1 MARILDD
8 ITQAVGNTP
17 LVRLNRLAKDLPGDV
32 AVKVEFYN
40 PANSVKD
47 RIGTAIVDAAEAA
60 GELTPGGTIVEG
72 TSGNTGIALAM
83 VGAARGYRVILTMPE
98 TMSTERRV
106 MLKAFGAE
114 IVLTPGADGMRG
126 ALERAQEIVRST
138 PNSIWAQQ
146 FANQANIQAHY
157 TGTGP
162 EIWDA
167 SEGAV
172 DVFIAGVGTGGTIT
186 GAGRY
191 LREQKPDVKLI
202 AVEPADSPILSGG
215 QAGPHK
221 IQGIGANFVPA
232 ILDTEI
238 SPELVP
244 AKDGKIQST
253 EATVGPYALN
263 DFFLF
268 YISRFGLKPS
278 KVAYLAHQ
286 AWGDVARGD
295 WPQGLPEAERVAY
308 DLPTIK
314 GWLRKFLIRFFQLL
328 QEARH
333 GVPQWT
339 LGARCITPGLRKYRY
354 RP

>member
-157 TGTGP
+157 RGTGP

-221 IQGIGANFVPA
+221 IQGIGANFVPE
-232 ILDTEI
+232 ILDTDLYDEVYPATFEESIETARRLGTEEGILGGI
-238 SPELVP
+238 STGAIISAALKEAAKPESE
-244 AKDGKIQST
+244 GKLIV
-253 EATVGPYALN
+253 AIVC
-263 DFFLF
+263 DFGER
-268 YISRFGLKPS
+268 YISTALFE
-278 KVAYLAHQ
+278 
-286 AWGDVARGD
+286 DIRG
-295 WPQGLPEAERVAY
+295 
-308 DLPTIK
+308 
-314 GWLRKFLIRFFQLL
+314 
-328 QEARH
+328 
-333 GVPQWT
+333 
-339 LGARCITPGLRKYRY
+339 
-354 RP
+354 

>member
-8 ITQAVGNTP
+8 ITQAVGDTP

-60 GELTPGGTIVEG
+60 GELSPGGTIVEG

-172 DVFIAGVGTGGTIT
+172 DVFVAGVGTGGTIT

-221 IQGIGANFVPA
+221 IQGIGANFVPE
-232 ILDTEI
+232 ILDTDLYDEVYPATFEESIETARRLGTEEGILGGI
-238 SPELVP
+238 STGAIISAALKEAAKPESE
-244 AKDGKIQST
+244 GKLIV
-253 EATVGPYALN
+253 AIVC
-263 DFFLF
+263 DFGER
-268 YISRFGLKPS
+268 YISTALFE
-278 KVAYLAHQ
+278 
-286 AWGDVARGD
+286 DIRG
-295 WPQGLPEAERVAY
+295 
-308 DLPTIK
+308 
-314 GWLRKFLIRFFQLL
+314 
-328 QEARH
+328 
-333 GVPQWT
+333 
-339 LGARCITPGLRKYRY
+339 
-354 RP
+354 

>member
-1 MARILDD
+1 M
-8 ITQAVGNTP
+8 
-17 LVRLNRLAKDLPGDV
+17 
-32 AVKVEFYN
+32 KVEFYN

-146 FANQANIQAHY
+146 FANQANVQAHY
-157 TGTGP
+157 RGTGP

-221 IQGIGANFVPA
+221 IQGIGANFVPE
-232 ILDTEI
+232 ILDTDLYDEVYPAAFEESIETARRLGTEEGILGGI
-238 SPELVP
+238 STGAIISAALKEAAKPESE
-244 AKDGKIQST
+244 GKLIV
-253 EATVGPYALN
+253 AIVC
-263 DFFLF
+263 DFGER
-268 YISRFGLKPS
+268 YISTALFE
-278 KVAYLAHQ
+278 
-286 AWGDVARGD
+286 DIRG
-295 WPQGLPEAERVAY
+295 
-308 DLPTIK
+308 
-314 GWLRKFLIRFFQLL
+314 
-328 QEARH
+328 
-333 GVPQWT
+333 
-339 LGARCITPGLRKYRY
+339 
-354 RP
+354 

>member
-8 ITQAVGNTP
+8 ITQAVGGTP

-146 FANQANIQAHY
+146 FANQANVQAHY
-157 TGTGP
+157 RGTGP

-221 IQGIGANFVPA
+221 IQGIGANFVPE
-232 ILDTEI
+232 ILDTDLYDEVYPATFEESIETARRLGTEEGILGGI
-238 SPELVP
+238 STGAIISAALKEAAKPESE
-244 AKDGKIQST
+244 GKLIV
-253 EATVGPYALN
+253 AVVC
-263 DFFLF
+263 DFGER
-268 YISRFGLKPS
+268 YISTALFE
-278 KVAYLAHQ
+278 
-286 AWGDVARGD
+286 DIRG
-295 WPQGLPEAERVAY
+295 
-308 DLPTIK
+308 
-314 GWLRKFLIRFFQLL
+314 
-328 QEARH
+328 
-333 GVPQWT
+333 
-339 LGARCITPGLRKYRY
+339 
-354 RP
+354 

>member
-17 LVRLNRLAKDLPGDV
+17 LVRLNRLAQDLPGDV

-146 FANQANIQAHY
+146 FANQANVQAHY
-157 TGTGP
+157 RGTGP

-221 IQGIGANFVPA
+221 IQGIGANFVPE
-232 ILDTEI
+232 ILDTDLYDEVYPATFEESIETARRLGTEEGILGGI
-238 SPELVP
+238 STGAIISAALKEAAKPESE
-244 AKDGKIQST
+244 GKLIV
-253 EATVGPYALN
+253 AIVC
-263 DFFLF
+263 DFGER
-268 YISRFGLKPS
+268 YISTALFE
-278 KVAYLAHQ
+278 
-286 AWGDVARGD
+286 DIRG
-295 WPQGLPEAERVAY
+295 
-308 DLPTIK
+308 
-314 GWLRKFLIRFFQLL
+314 
-328 QEARH
+328 
-333 GVPQWT
+333 
-339 LGARCITPGLRKYRY
+339 
-354 RP
+354 

>member
-8 ITQAVGNTP
+8 ITQAVGGTP
-17 LVRLNRLAKDLPGDV
+17 LVRLNRLARDLPGDV

-146 FANQANIQAHY
+146 FANQANVQAHY
-157 TGTGP
+157 RGTGP

-221 IQGIGANFVPA
+221 IQGIGANFVPE
-232 ILDTEI
+232 ILDTDLYDEVYPATFEESIETARRLGTEEGILGGI
-238 SPELVP
+238 STGAIISAALKEAAKPESE
-244 AKDGKIQST
+244 GKLIV
-253 EATVGPYALN
+253 AIVC
-263 DFFLF
+263 DFGER
-268 YISRFGLKPS
+268 YISTALFE
-278 KVAYLAHQ
+278 
-286 AWGDVARGD
+286 DIRG
-295 WPQGLPEAERVAY
+295 
-308 DLPTIK
+308 
-314 GWLRKFLIRFFQLL
+314 
-328 QEARH
+328 
-333 GVPQWT
+333 
-339 LGARCITPGLRKYRY
+339 
-354 RP
+354 

>member
-8 ITQAVGNTP
+8 ITQAVGGTP

-221 IQGIGANFVPA
+221 IQGIGANFVPE
-232 ILDTEI
+232 ILDTELYNEVYPATFEESIETARRLGTEEGILGGI
-238 SPELVP
+238 STGAIISAALKEAAKPESE
-244 AKDGKIQST
+244 GKLIV
-253 EATVGPYALN
+253 AIVC
-263 DFFLF
+263 DFGER
-268 YISRFGLKPS
+268 YISTALFE
-278 KVAYLAHQ
+278 
-286 AWGDVARGD
+286 DIRG
-295 WPQGLPEAERVAY
+295 
-308 DLPTIK
+308 
-314 GWLRKFLIRFFQLL
+314 
-328 QEARH
+328 
-333 GVPQWT
+333 
-339 LGARCITPGLRKYRY
+339 
-354 RP
+354 

>member
-8 ITQAVGNTP
+8 ITQAVGGTP

-60 GELTPGGTIVEG
+60 GELSPGGTIVEG

-146 FANQANIQAHY
+146 FANQANVQAHY
-157 TGTGP
+157 RGTGP

-221 IQGIGANFVPA
+221 IQGIGANFVPE
-232 ILDTEI
+232 ILDTDLYDEVYPATFEESIETARRLGTEEGILGGI
-238 SPELVP
+238 STGAIISAALKEAAKPESE
-244 AKDGKIQST
+244 GKLIV
-253 EATVGPYALN
+253 AIVC
-263 DFFLF
+263 DFGER
-268 YISRFGLKPS
+268 YISTALFE
-278 KVAYLAHQ
+278 
-286 AWGDVARGD
+286 DIRG
-295 WPQGLPEAERVAY
+295 
-308 DLPTIK
+308 
-314 GWLRKFLIRFFQLL
+314 
-328 QEARH
+328 
-333 GVPQWT
+333 
-339 LGARCITPGLRKYRY
+339 
-354 RP
+354 

>member
-17 LVRLNRLAKDLPGDV
+17 LVRLNRLAQDLPGDV

-221 IQGIGANFVPA
+221 IQGIGANFVPE
-232 ILDTEI
+232 ILDTDLYDEVYPAAFEESIETARRLGTEEGILGGI
-238 SPELVP
+238 STGAIISAALKEAAKPESE
-244 AKDGKIQST
+244 GKLIV
-253 EATVGPYALN
+253 AIVC
-263 DFFLF
+263 DFGER
-268 YISRFGLKPS
+268 YISTALFE
-278 KVAYLAHQ
+278 
-286 AWGDVARGD
+286 DIRG
-295 WPQGLPEAERVAY
+295 
-308 DLPTIK
+308 
-314 GWLRKFLIRFFQLL
+314 
-328 QEARH
+328 
-333 GVPQWT
+333 
-339 LGARCITPGLRKYRY
+339 
-354 RP
+354 

>member
-47 RIGTAIVDAAEAA
+47 RIGTAIVDAAEAN

-146 FANQANIQAHY
+146 FANQANVQAHY

-221 IQGIGANFVPA
+221 IQGIGANFVPE
-232 ILDTEI
+232 ILDTDLYDEVYPATFEESIETARRLGTEEGILGGI
-238 SPELVP
+238 STGAIISAALKEAAKPESE
-244 AKDGKIQST
+244 GKLIV
-253 EATVGPYALN
+253 AIVC
-263 DFFLF
+263 DFGER
-268 YISRFGLKPS
+268 YISTALFE
-278 KVAYLAHQ
+278 
-286 AWGDVARGD
+286 DIRG
-295 WPQGLPEAERVAY
+295 
-308 DLPTIK
+308 
-314 GWLRKFLIRFFQLL
+314 
-328 QEARH
+328 
-333 GVPQWT
+333 
-339 LGARCITPGLRKYRY
+339 
-354 RP
+354 

>member
-8 ITQAVGNTP
+8 ITQAVGGTP

-60 GELTPGGTIVEG
+60 GELSPGGTIVEG

-146 FANQANIQAHY
+146 FANQANVQAHY

-221 IQGIGANFVPA
+221 IQGIGANFVPE
-232 ILDTEI
+232 ILDTDLYDEVYPATFEESIETARRLGTEEGILGGI
-238 SPELVP
+238 STGAIISAALKEAAKPESE
-244 AKDGKIQST
+244 GKLIV
-253 EATVGPYALN
+253 AIVC
-263 DFFLF
+263 DFGER
-268 YISRFGLKPS
+268 YISTALFE
-278 KVAYLAHQ
+278 
-286 AWGDVARGD
+286 DIRG
-295 WPQGLPEAERVAY
+295 
-308 DLPTIK
+308 
-314 GWLRKFLIRFFQLL
+314 
-328 QEARH
+328 
-333 GVPQWT
+333 
-339 LGARCITPGLRKYRY
+339 
-354 RP
+354 

>member
-8 ITQAVGNTP
+8 ITQAVGSTP
-17 LVRLNRLAKDLPGDV
+17 LVRLNRLTEGLPGDV

-47 RIGTAIVDAAEAA
+47 RIGTAIVDAAEASGA
-60 GELTPGGTIVEG
+60 LAPGGTIVEG

-114 IVLTPGADGMRG
+114 IVLTPGVEGMRG
-126 ALERAQEIVRST
+126 ALERAQEIVRTT

-146 FANQANIQAHY
+146 FANEANVQAHY

-167 SEGAV
+167 SDGAV
-172 DVFIAGVGTGGTIT
+172 DVFVAGVGTGGTIT

-191 LREQKPDVKLI
+191 LREQKSDVKLI

-215 QAGPHK
+215 KAGPHK
-221 IQGIGANFVPA
+221 IQGIGANFVPE
-232 ILDTEI
+232 ILDTELYDEVYAASFEESLEVARELGRKEGILGGI
-238 SPELVP
+238 STGAIVSAALKEA
-244 AKDGKIQST
+244 AKPQSEGKLIV
-253 EATVGPYALN
+253 AVVC
-263 DFFLF
+263 DFGER
-268 YISRFGLKPS
+268 YISTPLFE
-278 KVAYLAHQ
+278 
-286 AWGDVARGD
+286 DIRG
-295 WPQGLPEAERVAY
+295 
-308 DLPTIK
+308 
-314 GWLRKFLIRFFQLL
+314 
-328 QEARH
+328 
-333 GVPQWT
+333 
-339 LGARCITPGLRKYRY
+339 
-354 RP
+354 

>member
-8 ITQAVGNTP
+8 ITQAVGGTP

-157 TGTGP
+157 RGTGP

-221 IQGIGANFVPA
+221 IQGIGANFVPE
-232 ILDTEI
+232 ILDTDLYDEVYPATFEKSIETARRLGTEEGILGGI
-238 SPELVP
+238 STGAIISAALKEAAKPESE
-244 AKDGKIQST
+244 GKLIV
-253 EATVGPYALN
+253 AIVC
-263 DFFLF
+263 DFGER
-268 YISRFGLKPS
+268 YISTALFE
-278 KVAYLAHQ
+278 
-286 AWGDVARGD
+286 DIRG
-295 WPQGLPEAERVAY
+295 
-308 DLPTIK
+308 
-314 GWLRKFLIRFFQLL
+314 
-328 QEARH
+328 
-333 GVPQWT
+333 
-339 LGARCITPGLRKYRY
+339 
-354 RP
+354 